1 MISEETRKK
10 MSESAKKRAAKGILP
25 NNTGKAPW
33 NKGKKAADDPRIA
46 EYALKQKGQKRK
58 GNYVAQYHWKGEGNP
73 WYGKNR
79 SGELSPRY
87 QEHRHSREYWDFY
100 NKVVWESE
108 KTYVKHKQ
116 DINPEDHPRT
126 LCGIE
131 GGYQLDHIISIDYGW
146 KNNMTIEE
154 LSCKENLQ
162 MLEWKEN
169 RLKSNKLVDCLTE
182 IIVDCEIK

>member
-10 MSESAKKRAAKGILP
+10 MSESAKRRAARGILP
-25 NNTGKAPW
+25 NNTGKIPW
-33 NKGKKAADDPRIA
+33 NKGKNAEEDARITAYA
-46 EYALKQKGQKRK
+46 EKQKGQKRQ

-73 WYGKNR
+73 WYGKLR

-87 QEHRHSREYWDFY
+87 QEHRHTREYWDFY
-100 NKVVWESE
+100 NRVVWASE
-108 KTYVKHKQ
+108 KTYVQHKS
-116 DINPEDHPRT
+116 DINPNNYPRT

-146 KNNMTIEE
+146 KNGMTVDE
-154 LSCKENLQ
+154 LSRKENLQ

-169 RLKSNKLVDCLTE
+169 RAKSNKVLLNE
-182 IIVDCEIK
+182 